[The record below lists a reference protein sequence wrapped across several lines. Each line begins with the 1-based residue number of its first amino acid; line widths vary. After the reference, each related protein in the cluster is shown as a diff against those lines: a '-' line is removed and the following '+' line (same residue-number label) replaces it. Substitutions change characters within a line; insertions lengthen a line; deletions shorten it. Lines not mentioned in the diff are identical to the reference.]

1 MPTWRAVV
9 RTSYLPS
16 GGPGYS
22 TFHWRDPGTP
32 VQPDAEEA
40 GEALRQ
46 AYLLL
51 APSLPPSTSVYF
63 DGRFVEVDGDRLV
76 TVPTWTFTGTL
87 STGNLEPM
95 PPANQVC
102 ITWRT
107 ESNSRSGRGRTF
119 LAGWCEDNASSGLIS
134 ATARGR
140 VGAMVNSV
148 VAYNNGV
155 DNGAFS
161 VYSPT
166 QGIARDITGGTVS
179 TGWAV
184 LRSRR
189 D

>member
-9 RTSYLPS
+9 RTSYQPS

-51 APSLPPSTSVYF
+51 APSLPTTTAFFF
-63 DGRFVEVDGDRLV
+63 DGRFVEVDGDGLV
-76 TVPTWTFTGTL
+76 QVPTWTFTGTAT
-87 STGNLEPM
+87 TGSLEPL
-95 PPANQVC
+95 PPANQIC

-107 ESNSRSGRGRTF
+107 GSNSRSGRGRTF
-119 LAGWCEDNASSGLIS
+119 LGGWTEDNNVSGLVG

-140 VGAMVNSV
+140 VVSMVNSI

-155 DNGAFS
+155 DNGAFA

-166 QGIARDITGGTVS
+166 QSIARDITGGSVS
-179 TGWAV
+179 QQWAV